1 MIVALDMGG
10 THIDG
15 VIIKEGEIIQ
25 RVKEARDR
33 ENTFQSIWSSL
44 KKLMQ
49 NQDKKA
55 IERIHLSTTVST
67 NAIVEDKIAKVGM
80 FIQSGPGIKND
91 FTHLAE
97 ERVFLSGY
105 VDHRGK
111 EVDPLNEDEIKKA
124 YEQFEEKKIEAY
136 AAVGKFS
143 TRNPEHELKVKEAR
157 GRKKDSPFTLGHR
170 MSGKLSFP
178 RRVNTSYLNA
188 AITENFQ
195 TFAREIKK
203 SLEKEGIEAPVHIL
217 KADGGT
223 MRIESAEEKA
233 VETILSGPAASFTG
247 MNAMMPT
254 DEDAI
259 LLDIGGTTTDI
270 FFLADGVPLFEPKG
284 IQISEYKTLI
294 RSVYSV
300 SIALGGDSELKI
312 EQGELKIGPER
323 AGYPLAFGGPK
334 ATPTDAMLVL
344 GWMKDGDI
352 KKAKEG
358 IQTFA
363 DEMDLSLEDMAEKII
378 DLMLEKMKRKIDELI
393 KKINSQP
400 VYTIEKLLEGK
411 VIDPQRI
418 HLIGGP
424 VKALSRA
431 LEKKMEVLCYYPR
444 NYDIANAIGAALA
457 KTTTEITLLADT
469 NREIM
474 TIAELGIYEEISSDY
489 SLADARRDT
498 LKLLEQSAI
507 EMGADPEILALEIIE
522 ESSFNMVEGFFNK
535 GRNIRVKAQV
545 KPGLIHATKG
555 GHLYE
560 SEE

>member
-15 VIIKEGEIIQ
+15 VIIEEGKIIQ

-44 KKLMQ
+44 KKLL
-49 NQDKKA
+49 NGQDKES

-67 NAIVEDKIAKVGM
+67 NAIVEDKIAKVGI

-91 FTHLAE
+91 FSNLAE

-111 EVDPLNEDEIKKA
+111 EVDPLNQAEIEKA
-124 YEQFEEKKIEAY
+124 YELFEEKEIEAY
-136 AAVGKFS
+136 AIVGKFS
-143 TRNPEHELKVKEAR
+143 TRNPEHELEVKNYLAD
-157 GRKKDSPFTLGHR
+157 RKSASISLGHR

-188 AITENFQ
+188 AITDNFQ
-195 TFAREIKK
+195 SFAREIKK
-203 SLEKEGIEAPVHIL
+203 SLEKEGINAPINIL

-254 DEDAI
+254 DEDTI

-284 IQISEYKTLI
+284 IQIGEYKSLI

-344 GWMKDGDI
+344 GLMEEGDV

-358 IQTFA
+358 IQTLA
-363 DEMDLSLEDMAEKII
+363 DELDLSLEAMAEKVI
-378 DLMLEKMKRKIDELI
+378 DQMLEKMKRKIDELV

-424 VKALSRA
+424 VKALSA
-431 LEKKMEVLCYYPR
+431 ELEKKMGLACYYPKD
-444 NYDIANAIGAALA
+444 YDIANAIGAALA
-457 KTTTEITLLADT
+457 KTTTEITMLADT
-469 NREIM
+469 SREM
-474 TIAELGIYEEISSDY
+474 MSVAELGIYERIPSNY
-489 SLADARRDT
+489 SLAAAREDT
-498 LKLLEQSAI
+498 LKLLEKEAI
-507 EMGADPEILALEIIE
+507 KRGANPETLALEIIE

-535 GRNIRVKAQV
+535 GKNIRVKAQV
-545 KPGLIHATKG
+545 KPDLITKFKG
-555 GHLYE
+555 VD
-560 SEE
+560 